1 MVLKDQLVA
10 DLKEAMKARDERRV
24 SAIRMLRAAIGNYE
38 IARTDRKNPQFG
50 QPVTEEDLAGVL
62 QRELNQRREAL
73 QFAQQAD
80 RQDLVEKERAEIAIL
95 EEYLPRQLTRE
106 EIRAEVEQL
115 IAQHG
120 REFKRVMPL
129 AAQAMRGRADGRV
142 VNEVVREATGQ
153 S

>member
-1 MVLKDQLVA
+1 MALKDQLVA

>member
-1 MVLKDQLVA
+1 MALKEQLA
-10 DLKEAMKARDERRV
+10 NDLKEAMKARDERRV